1 MDKEINATQVTDEDI
16 LFVEKELAQTRKP
29 LSLREIVGK
38 LAFQKTANQRGQDV
52 KKYDPLCVYE
62 IGDSIYKEY
71 NEPLIVSSKTVEN
84 FRGAVVLKVINKTF
98 YKNFNCEM
106 LEVDYSGGGTFR
118 KYIDYMKKTKTQ
130 VLLPSN
136 LEGKAQIPEK
146 MGTEEDPRLSELPM
160 TDRDLRTLEKNL
172 RTALSKSAKLFNWN
186 DYWQLVGNQV
196 EIPEEKIKAME
207 SYLSENKDSTATETL
222 VNKFFG
228 LEPSHDQ
235 FDLFCLSLN
244 YLLEKKYK
252 KDFLYVSPLNWGKW
266 HLKRI
271 INSLPENL
279 PLSASLARRPD
290 FEEVEKPQLSIV
302 HTFPLK
308 VYLTWREILSGGI
321 KIPKSLNKELS
332 HSREYIFTDADEG
345 KNYSV
350 YYYPSSSFFFGLKD
364 FYVNA
369 NVPQGTSLTLEK
381 KGPLQFA
388 FWIKKSKKKV
398 SVVKLNYDPKE
409 DRFADKGDEVFTFSL
424 PNKIIYLERET
435 LARLLPLYSQVD
447 GLDLKQLLVLIF
459 KNFSLQSN
467 NFSLHYLRAYHLV
480 DVLKQTTQ
488 EDVEAT
494 LLNSYEFSK
503 SEKKKGIFFYQEALE
518 IKEEEKPEIAIKEAP
533 PEEIPLLEIE
543 EERREEERA
552 EAIIPPLA
560 AEIEE
565 KMRLEFPSRAKKE
578 KPLKKKKVKME
589 GEKAPRLKKSEK
601 RLIEERIEIA
611 ESEQEAM
618 SAIKEKERKEE
629 EEREEMRAKE
639 KKEEFKP
646 HKAKEPSFG
655 LFAQKLKTALDK
667 KKKK

>member
-1 MDKEINATQVTDEDI
+1 MDKEINTTQVTDEDI

-29 LSLREIVGK
+29 LSLHEIVGK

-52 KKYDPLCVYE
+52 KKYEPLCIYE

-71 NEPLIVSSKTVEN
+71 NEPLIVSSKTVEH

-136 LEGKAQIPEK
+136 LEGKAQVPEK
-146 MGTEEDPRLSELPM
+146 MGKEEDPRLSELPM
-160 TDRDLRTLEKNL
+160 TDRDLRALEKNL

-222 VNKFFG
+222 VNKFLG

-252 KDFLYVSPLNWGKW
+252 KDFLYVSPVNWGKW

-279 PLSASLARRPD
+279 PLSASSARRPD
-290 FEEVEKPQLSIV
+290 FDEVEKPQLSIV

-350 YYYPSSSFFFGLKD
+350 YYYPSSSFFLGLKD
-364 FYVNA
+364 FYANA

-381 KGPLQFA
+381 KGPLQFV

-409 DRFADKGDEVFTFSL
+409 DRFTDKGDDVFTFSL

-447 GLDLKQLLVLIF
+447 DLDLKQLLVLIF

-518 IKEEEKPEIAIKEAP
+518 IKEEAKPEIARKEAP
-533 PEEIPLLEIE
+533 PEEIPLIEIK
-543 EERREEERA
+543 EERREEVRA
-552 EAIIPPLA
+552 EAITPPLP

-565 KMRLEFPSRAKKE
+565 KMRLEFPSPAKKE
-578 KPLKKKKVKME
+578 KPLKKKKVKIE

-618 SAIKEKERKEE
+618 SAIKEEERKEE

-646 HKAKEPSFG
+646 AKAKEPSFG

>member
-1 MDKEINATQVTDEDI
+1 
-16 LFVEKELAQTRKP
+16 
-29 LSLREIVGK
+29 
-38 LAFQKTANQRGQDV
+38 
-52 KKYDPLCVYE
+52 
-62 IGDSIYKEY
+62 
-71 NEPLIVSSKTVEN
+71 
-84 FRGAVVLKVINKTF
+84 
-98 YKNFNCEM
+98 
-106 LEVDYSGGGTFR
+106 
-118 KYIDYMKKTKTQ
+118 
-130 VLLPSN
+130 
-136 LEGKAQIPEK
+136 
-146 MGTEEDPRLSELPM
+146 
-160 TDRDLRTLEKNL
+160 
-172 RTALSKSAKLFNWN
+172 
-186 DYWQLVGNQV
+186 
-196 EIPEEKIKAME
+196 
-207 SYLSENKDSTATETL
+207 
-222 VNKFFG
+222 
-228 LEPSHDQ
+228 
-235 FDLFCLSLN
+235 
-244 YLLEKKYK
+244 
-252 KDFLYVSPLNWGKW
+252 
-266 HLKRI
+266 
-271 INSLPENL
+271 
-279 PLSASLARRPD
+279 
-290 FEEVEKPQLSIV
+290 
-302 HTFPLK
+302 
-308 VYLTWREILSGGI
+308 
-321 KIPKSLNKELS
+321 
-332 HSREYIFTDADEG
+332 
-345 KNYSV
+345 
-350 YYYPSSSFFFGLKD
+350 
-364 FYVNA
+364 
-369 NVPQGTSLTLEK
+369 
-381 KGPLQFA
+381 
-388 FWIKKSKKKV
+388 
-398 SVVKLNYDPKE
+398 VVKLNYDPKE

-565 KMRLEFPSRAKKE
+565 KMRLEFPSRAEKE